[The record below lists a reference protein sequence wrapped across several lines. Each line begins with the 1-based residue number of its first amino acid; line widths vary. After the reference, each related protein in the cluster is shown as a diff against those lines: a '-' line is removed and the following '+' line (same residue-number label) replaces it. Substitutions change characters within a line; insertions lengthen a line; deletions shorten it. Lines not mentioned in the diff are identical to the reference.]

1 MFSQRPSGLLPLPT
15 ALIWK
20 SEFRVKCNSW
30 SNRKAQKSTDNGKQT
45 RVLDVK
51 LKTLKKATLP
61 AY

>member
-15 ALIWK
+15 ALIFTRN
-20 SEFRVKCNSW
+20 SDFQCNSW

-51 LKTLKKATLP
+51 LKTLKKAT
-61 AY
+61 